1 MCEQSRFVPLH
12 SAPTQSGR
20 ISFAPLYFY
29 LCTFMTMPKKII
41 CTVINDLSYDQ
52 RMIRICTSL
61 ARAGYEVELV
71 GRMKERSI
79 PLRRETFSQRR
90 LPSWFY
96 RGKEMY
102 LEHNLRLL
110 FFLLF
115 KKFDVLC
122 AVDLDTIVPAWIVC
136 RLRGKTLVY
145 DAHEYFTELPEVVRR
160 PVVQKVWESV
170 ARLIIPRVEYAYT
183 VGRRIAD
190 ELERR
195 YSTPFA
201 LIRNVPPARA
211 LPTAPTPLPST
222 GNPLI
227 LLYQGVLNEGRGL
240 EILIRSMQKLED
252 SQLWLAGEGDL
263 SNALRTMA
271 EELDVTDKVRFLG
284 YIPPHQ
290 LTDIT
295 QQAHL
300 GLNLLENRGLNY
312 YYSLA
317 NKTFDYLQAGLPSIQ
332 MNFPEYRQLQEVY
345 QPFLLL
351 ERLEEPLL
359 IDLVEQIRRDPDHY
373 HQLQLNCRRA
383 AAELNWEKEEKKL
396 LALYAQIL
404 SL

>member
-1 MCEQSRFVPLH
+1 
-12 SAPTQSGR
+12 
-20 ISFAPLYFY
+20 
-29 LCTFMTMPKKII
+29 MPKKIL

-79 PLRRETFSQRR
+79 PLRREAFSQRR

-160 PVVQKVWESV
+160 PVVQKVWEGV
-170 ARLIIPRVEYAYT
+170 ARLVIPRVKYAYT
-183 VGRRIAD
+183 VGQKIAD

-195 YSTPFA
+195 YGAPFA
-201 LIRNVPPARA
+201 LIRNVPPVRET
-211 LPTAPTPLPST
+211 LPAPTPLPPV
-222 GNPLI
+222 GRPFV

-240 EILIRSMQKLED
+240 ELLIRSMQKLED
-252 SQLWLAGEGDL
+252 AQLWLAGEGDL
-263 SNALRTMA
+263 SDQLRTLAA
-271 EELDVTDKVRFLG
+271 ECDVTDRVRFLG

-290 LTDIT
+290 LAGIT

-317 NKTFDYLQAGLPSIQ
+317 NKTFDYIQAGLPSVQ
-332 MNFPEYRQLQEVY
+332 MAFPEYRQLQETY

-351 ERLEEPLL
+351 EQLDETLFTE
-359 IDLVEQIRRDPDHY
+359 LVEHIRRDPGRY
-373 HQLQLNCRRA
+373 RQLQLNCRRA
-383 AAELNWEKEEKKL
+383 AEELNWEKEEKKL
-396 LALYAQIL
+396 LALYARIVL
-404 SL
+404 

>member
-1 MCEQSRFVPLH
+1 MS
-12 SAPTQSGR
+12 
-20 ISFAPLYFY
+20 
-29 LCTFMTMPKKII
+29 KKIL

-79 PLRRETFSQRR
+79 PLRHEVFSQRR

-102 LEHNLRLL
+102 LEYNLRLL

-160 PVVQKVWESV
+160 PPVQKIWEGV
-170 ARLIIPRVEYAYT
+170 ARLVIPRVKYAYT
-183 VGRRIAD
+183 VGQKIAD

-195 YSTPFA
+195 YGTPFA
-201 LIRNVPPARA
+201 LIRNVPPVREER
-211 LPTAPTPLPST
+211 LAPTPLPPA
-222 GNPLI
+222 GRPFI

-240 EILIRSMQKLED
+240 ELLIRAMPKLED
-252 SQLWLAGEGDL
+252 AQLWLAGEGDL
-263 SNALRTMA
+263 SNKLRTLAA
-271 EELDVTDKVRFLG
+271 ELEVTDRVRFLG
-284 YIPPHQ
+284 YIPPYQ
-290 LTDIT
+290 LAGIT

-332 MNFPEYRQLQEVY
+332 MDFPEYRQLQETY

-351 ERLEEPLL
+351 EQLDETLFIR
-359 IDLVEQIRRDPDHY
+359 LVEQIRHDPGRY
-373 HQLQLNCRRA
+373 RQLQLNCRRA
-383 AAELNWEKEEKKL
+383 AEELNWEKEEKKL
-396 LALYAQIL
+396 LALYARIVL
-404 SL
+404 